1 MTKVDKEKNIQE
13 IEKEIDTLS
22 ATNPEDE
29 YKKKVEEEDPEKLEE
44 ARKKLMLMINIKCK
58 GIGIPTIQGKIKP
71 MVYQM
76 NIADCENMTQK
87 IKKKGMYGL
96 PIALKTHTKYVEK
109 R

>member
-1 MTKVDKEKNIQE
+1 MAKIDKEKNIQE
-13 IEKEIDTLS
+13 IEKEIDELS

-58 GIGIPTIQGKIKP
+58 GIGLATIQGKIKP

-76 NIADCENMTQK
+76 NISDCENMAQK

-96 PIALKTHTKYVEK
+96 PMDLKSHTKYVEK
-109 R
+109 K